1 MFEIFI
7 LEYSS
12 EKMWGRYLAIVAA
25 VAVLLLIFSNWKFEI
40 FFYANSLASLS
51 IVKNRN
57 SSKRKKALTNK
68 SMITDSVSE
77 VLKLDQFITKS
88 GGSSR

>member
-12 EKMWGRYLAIVAA
+12 EKKWGRYLAIVAA
-25 VAVLLLIFSNWKFEI
+25 VAVLLLIFSNWKFE
-40 FFYANSLASLS
+40 FFFANSLASLS